1 MNTSLRT
8 SLAAQHRP
16 WALDPSPMLCWGVG
30 RAGLKVTVRQQ
41 PCGHCGLGWE
51 GGREGMAVEP
61 GRQTLH
67 DPLPRPKNSLAEDT
81 FNNISYFKKI
91 QRQALHLSIT
101 LLALPGA
108 MADPGVE
115 ELSAVG
121 LLLLKQSH
129 S

>member
-1 MNTSLRT
+1 
-8 SLAAQHRP
+8 
-16 WALDPSPMLCWGVG
+16 
-30 RAGLKVTVRQQ
+30 
-41 PCGHCGLGWE
+41 
-51 GGREGMAVEP
+51 MAVEP